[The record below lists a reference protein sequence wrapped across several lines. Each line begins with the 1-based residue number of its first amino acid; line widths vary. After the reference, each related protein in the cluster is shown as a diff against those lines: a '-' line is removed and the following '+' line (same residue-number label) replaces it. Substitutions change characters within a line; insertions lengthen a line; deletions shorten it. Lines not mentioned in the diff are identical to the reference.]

1 MSLGGDYYELLELES
16 KRKYHKIHA
25 ACWRKLKIP
34 KNNIPP
40 MPLELLDFFMR
51 RARALLPVACHIAK
65 LAREALRT

>member
-34 KNNIPP
+34 KHNIPP
-40 MPLELLDFFMR
+40 MPQELLDYFTR
-51 RARALLPVACHIAK
+51 RARALLPVACQIAK
-65 LAREALRT
+65 LAREVLRT

>member
-1 MSLGGDYYELLELES
+1 MSLGGDYYELLELQS

-34 KNNIPP
+34 KKNIPP
-40 MPLELLDFFMR
+40 MPQELLDYFMR

-65 LAREALRT
+65 LAREVLRT